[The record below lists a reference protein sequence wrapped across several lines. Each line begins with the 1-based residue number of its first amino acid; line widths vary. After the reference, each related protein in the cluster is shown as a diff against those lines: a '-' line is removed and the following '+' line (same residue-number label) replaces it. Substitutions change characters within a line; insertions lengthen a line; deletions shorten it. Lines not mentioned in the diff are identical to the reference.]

1 MVNEKLNKLLI
12 GFVFLVV
19 CFALDRLSKIYIL
32 NILNNEGQVDLYIN
46 QFLNIY
52 LVWNTGIGFGL
63 FSSED
68 KLFYNIFTAIIVIIN
83 LVILYFAFIE
93 SKIKSF
99 FLMIILGGSL
109 GNLFD
114 RVYYRAVP
122 DFIDL
127 SAVFCFCI
135 TGSSNPKPPS
145 ITLKKDRFIPLHI
158 IYDKIAPDAPTN
170 APVII
175 IRIFPRVKPIPQA
188 AQPE

>member
-1 MVNEKLNKLLI
+1 MGNEKINKLLI
-12 GFVFLVV
+12 GFIFLVF
-19 CFALDRLSKIYIL
+19 CFTLDRLSKIYIL
-32 NILNNEGQVDLYIN
+32 NILNNEGQVDFYIN

-127 SAVFCFCI
+127 NYEGYHWFIFNVADIFI
-135 TGSSNPKPPS
+135 TIGIICLILLEFISYNKNY
-145 ITLKKDRFIPLHI
+145 IT
-158 IYDKIAPDAPTN
+158 
-170 APVII
+170 
-175 IRIFPRVKPIPQA
+175 
-188 AQPE
+188 

>member
-1 MVNEKLNKLLI
+1 MKKEKLSLKNILKKNLFTLGI
-12 GFVFLVV
+12 ISFCFL
-19 CFALDRLSKIYIL
+19 LDRFTKIKIL
-32 NILNNEGQVDLYIN
+32 ELNPDIN
-46 QFLNIY
+46 KIFLNDFINID

-127 SAVFCFCI
+127 NYAGYHWFIFNVADIFI
-135 TGSSNPKPPS
+135 TIGIICLILSEFMFYK
-145 ITLKKDRFIPLHI
+145 KKDE
-158 IYDKIAPDAPTN
+158 KN
-170 APVII
+170 
-175 IRIFPRVKPIPQA
+175 
-188 AQPE
+188 

>member
-1 MVNEKLNKLLI
+1 MGNEKINKLLI
-12 GFVFLVV
+12 GFIFIVI

-32 NILNNEGQVDLYIN
+32 NVLNNEGQVDFYIN

-127 SAVFCFCI
+127 NLIMFLGYYLI
-135 TGSSNPKPPS
+135 L
-145 ITLKKDRFIPLHI
+145 I
-158 IYDKIAPDAPTN
+158 
-170 APVII
+170 
-175 IRIFPRVKPIPQA
+175 
-188 AQPE
+188 